1 MNDKITS
8 AVIAI
13 VAALAVSLHVELKF
27 PHARPTCPDPPQDA
41 DRAIYRRRSAGR
53 FPHAVA
59 LFGTR
64 AQPGHHPQRDVGSGG
79 PRAGREPPYVRASD
93 SHPTPPP
100 TLPRHPP

>member
-41 DRAIYRRRSAGR
+41 DRALHRRRSAGR

-59 LFGTR
+59 LFRTR
-64 AQPGHHPQRDVGSGG
+64 AQPGHHPQRHVGSGG
-79 PRAGREPPYVRASD
+79 PWAGGESAYVGGAD
-93 SHPTPPP
+93 SHAAWRPA
-100 TLPRHPP
+100 LPWHHA